1 MVDEASLHTPLLGRK
16 VYRDAPHSFDRV
28 PWRPSSPRR
37 CSHGMVGSAIVV
49 GIDLFGA
56 RALVGPCAW
65 QGDWAVFNN
74 KSFVADQDSKAQ
86 SYDVM
91 DFEADLGIPRPL
103 NSALDGACVGMRDAA
118 PIHGAP
124 SLPIDVGNEQ
134 WVMRA
139 MVSSDEFIAAF
150 KKPLQPPLINSSPIR
165 R

>member
-28 PWRPSSPRR
+28 PWRPSLPRP

-56 RALVGPCAW
+56 RALVGPRAW

-74 KSFVADQDSKAQ
+74 KSFIVDQ
-86 SYDVM
+86 
-91 DFEADLGIPRPL
+91 
-103 NSALDGACVGMRDAA
+103 
-118 PIHGAP
+118 GAP

-139 MVSSDEFIAAF
+139 TVSSDEFIAAF
-150 KKPLQPPLINSSPIR
+150 KKPLQPPLINSSLIR